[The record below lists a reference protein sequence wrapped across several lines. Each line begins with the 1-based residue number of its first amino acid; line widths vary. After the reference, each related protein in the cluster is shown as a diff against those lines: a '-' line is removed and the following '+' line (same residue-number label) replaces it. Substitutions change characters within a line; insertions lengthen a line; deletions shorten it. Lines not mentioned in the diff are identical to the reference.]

1 MTEILFYHLE
11 RQPLERVLPSL
22 VERALSRDWRVLI
35 RAESDERVEALSNLL
50 WTYSE
55 ESFLPHGTKLDGNPS
70 EHPVWITSD
79 NDSPN
84 SAQVLMAIG
93 GVPVENASAFTR
105 VVIMFSGDDE
115 EAVAAARDRWKR
127 AKAEGHDVSYW
138 QQDDT
143 GRWINRAAGSSSA

>member
-1 MTEILFYHLE
+1 
-11 RQPLERVLPSL
+11 VLPSL

-79 NDSPN
+79 NYSPN